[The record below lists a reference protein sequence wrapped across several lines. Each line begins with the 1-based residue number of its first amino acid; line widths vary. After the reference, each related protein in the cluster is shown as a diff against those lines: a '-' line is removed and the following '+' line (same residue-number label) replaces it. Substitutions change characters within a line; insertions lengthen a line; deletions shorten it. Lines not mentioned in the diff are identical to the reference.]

1 MAHTFNQEWAVR
13 LVGSPAV
20 WANAYVYTDWVA
32 IAGHRRV
39 VFLVGNAELD
49 GDMALAVYEATSAAG
64 AGAQALTGLSDSFVD
79 GTDEDRAGIFEVR
92 DIDLSDGFTH
102 VGLLVYPGATDGF
115 CAFALLGESY
125 ERPVSNLTTDGVA
138 FVTGE

>member
-20 WANAYVYTDWVA
+20 WANSYVYTDWVA

-49 GDMALAVYEATSAAG
+49 GDMALAIHQHLAACHMQSRRDEIDG
-64 AGAQALTGLSDSFVD
+64 AVIG
-79 GTDEDRAGIFEVR
+79 GIFRHFSVDE
-92 DIDLSDGFTH
+92 
-102 VGLLVYPGATDGF
+102 
-115 CAFALLGESY
+115 C
-125 ERPVSNLTTDGVA
+125 
-138 FVTGE
+138 